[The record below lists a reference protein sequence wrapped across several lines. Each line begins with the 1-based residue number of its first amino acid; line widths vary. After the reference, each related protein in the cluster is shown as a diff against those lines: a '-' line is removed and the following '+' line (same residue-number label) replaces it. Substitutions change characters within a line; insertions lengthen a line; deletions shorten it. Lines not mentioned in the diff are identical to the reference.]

1 MGTFPPESLCKEEQ
15 CPDRSRYFKIM
26 LKELAVSRTDY
37 TCKEQNKELEAQS
50 KAIVLRTKEFVPR
63 LERES
68 IERVLE
74 SWIID
79 QL

>member
-50 KAIVLRTKEFVPR
+50 KAIVENKGICSQVRKGINRTSPG
-63 LERES
+63 
-68 IERVLE
+68 VL
-74 SWIID
+74 D
-79 QL
+79 Y